1 MRVFSILDATDNL
14 SFFDQRAFYTMLLG
28 VLLFNYFYVILFGGI
43 SFIYMW
49 LSNFSVSSLVTGYF
63 VHYAFPFELEDFM
76 SLANQLKVRMKNDM
90 DSVFNKIEWK
100 KPSLFVNSG
109 DVEEISSQSDESP
122 ANSTVEE
129 ELSQSDE
136 SPANSTIEED
146 NASQSS
152 EELVDDKSETNIVS
166 DEASNESDNEPK
178 KTK

>member
-1 MRVFSILDATDNL
+1 MRVFSILDTTDNL

-49 LSNFSVSSLVTGYF
+49 ISNFSISSLVTGYF

-76 SLANQLKVRMKNDM
+76 NLAAQLKARMKNDM

-122 ANSTVEE
+122 ANSVVEE
-129 ELSQSDE
+129 DSSQSDE
-136 SPANSTIEED
+136 SLANNTVED
-146 NASQSS
+146 DNVSQNS
-152 EELVDDKSETNIVS
+152 EESCDNNSE
-166 DEASNESDNEPK
+166 SNESDNEPK